1 MTRTGKW
8 ILGGTLAALLMGG
21 AGLAVADG
29 MRRHGWGA
37 HGGGMMGP
45 GFGMME
51 RACGPRRAERIDAG
65 IGMVESFARFDAT
78 QRPAWDE
85 LKAAI
90 GRAQARVDEGC
101 KATAALR
108 ASGATEPPARLAMM
122 EAMLSTGLDALRE
135 VRPAADKLY
144 ATLSPEQKAALQRF
158 MERGPRRGPPPPP
171 DAAP

>member
-1 MTRTGKW
+1 
-8 ILGGTLAALLMGG
+8 
-21 AGLAVADG
+21 
-29 MRRHGWGA
+29 
-37 HGGGMMGP
+37 
-45 GFGMME
+45 
-51 RACGPRRAERIDAG
+51 
-65 IGMVESFARFDAT
+65 MVESFARFDAT